1 MTEEAYHC
9 IGAMRWRL
17 FGRIYGSFSQR
28 VAGMSREISPK
39 DLRTTE
45 KKLDVYCRV
54 LASVGSTAKM
64 LLPLLFYRNISLLLI
79 HLKTAP
85 FTGLAIRRSETLIQE
100 GWKGK

>member
-1 MTEEAYHC
+1 MVEYMVVSLSGLLECHARFLQQIC
-9 IGAMRWRL
+9 V
-17 FGRIYGSFSQR
+17 QR
-28 VAGMSREISPK
+28 
-39 DLRTTE
+39 
-45 KKLDVYCRV
+45 KKKIDVYCRV
-54 LASVGSTAKM
+54 LASVGSTAEM